1 MNGINSILLI
11 YAVGLHSA
19 VGMIHK
25 AIKPFFAATV
35 PQYKLSLQRAKK
47 AVCLFRTVI
56 TSLLSSSGKANAIVE
71 GGVPL
76 PCDYLNLVVNINE

>member
-1 MNGINSILLI
+1 MNGINPILHI

-19 VGMIHK
+19 VGMIHN

-47 AVCLFRTVI
+47 AVCRRTVI

>member
-1 MNGINSILLI
+1 MNGINPILLI

-25 AIKPFFAATV
+25 AMLFAATV

-47 AVCLFRTVI
+47 AVCRRTVI